1 MRSTECYCVG
11 VWVTMA
17 AAAIIAAIC
26 MNKASV
32 DVEVCS
38 IQLHTEERRAH
49 ADHTY
54 LHQN

>member
-1 MRSTECYCVG
+1 MLLRGC

-38 IQLHTEERRAH
+38 IQLQTEERRAH

-54 LHQN
+54 LHEN